1 MNPALIRRAMAV
13 GLFLGGLALAT
24 GSQAEQSPVESALKD
39 HFAFESY
46 TDGSVRPEQITPDL
60 WDRFVVIDTRD
71 AGQYEEDHIPDAI
84 HIEWRKVL
92 NNQDR
97 IPADKPVLLYCNT
110 SSLSA
115 QAGLA
120 LKLVGYDNIKILAGG
135 FDAWKAKGGFDA
147 YKQVE

>member
-1 MNPALIRRAMAV
+1 MRRSLITA
-13 GLFLGGLALAT
+13 LALSTLLALPAAAA
-24 GSQAEQSPVESALKD
+24 AESVEEALET

-60 WDRFVVIDTRD
+60 WDRMVIIDTRD
-71 AGQYEEDHIPDAI
+71 AGQYEQDHIPGAI
-84 HIEWRKVL
+84 HIEWRRVL
-92 NNQDR
+92 ENRDR
-97 IPADKPVLLYCNT
+97 IPEDKPVLLYCNT

-135 FDAWKAKGGFDA
+135 FDAWKAKGGFEA
-147 YKQVE
+147 YKSNPGE